1 MSNETININGND
13 YAVEEL
19 SNEVVSYIN
28 RVAELRAL
36 VNSLQTQIVEAN
48 MAIESYSNIVVE
60 NLPEPLVEE
69 AEVEEVAE

>member
-1 MSNETININGND
+1 MSNETININGNE
-13 YAVEEL
+13 YAAEEL
-19 SNEVVSYIN
+19 SNEVVSCIN

-36 VNSLQTQIVEAN
+36 VNSLQIQIVEAN
-48 MAIESYSNIVVE
+48 MAIESYSSIVLE

>member
-13 YAVEEL
+13 YAVKDI
-19 SNEVVSYIN
+19 SNEVVAYIN

-36 VNSLQTQIVEAN
+36 VNSLQTQSVEAN
-48 MAIESYSNIVVE
+48 MAIDAYSNLVVE